1 MINTYK
7 LFTFSYKLTVII
19 TRKCLLVFFPLK
31 RDTNCHFWHIFCSI
45 THTVLMMENAHS
57 HKHNRIM
64 ALTYQ
69 YIFYFF
75 LGSIGGWLWEVLLYY
90 IMEGH
95 FRNRGFFYGPWLPV
109 YGCGAVFFYA
119 LLHRFEK
126 RRIFVFVVSLVTGSC
141 LELLAGWL
149 LDHFWEKRYWDY
161 SGLPLNLH
169 GYICLFSALAFGVA
183 GLIWVCWLS
192 ELTWR
197 FFTRHKETPALWQ
210 RIFLWLL
217 VLAFIIDLICA
228 LCFPNTGHGVTS

>member
-1 MINTYK
+1 
-7 LFTFSYKLTVII
+7 
-19 TRKCLLVFFPLK
+19 
-31 RDTNCHFWHIFCSI
+31 
-45 THTVLMMENAHS
+45 MMENAHS
-57 HKHNRIM
+57 LKHNRIM
-64 ALTYQ
+64 TFVYQ

-75 LGSIGGWLWEVLLYY
+75 CGSIGGWLWEVLLYY
-90 IMEGH
+90 IMEGN

-169 GYICLFSALAFGVA
+169 GYVCLFSALGFGTA
-183 GLIWVCWLS
+183 GLIWICWLS
-192 ELTWR
+192 GFTWR
-197 FFTRHKETPALWQ
+197 LFNRSAKKNSQNFSLTTIVNNETPARWQ
-210 RIFLWLL
+210 RVLLWLL
-217 VLAFIIDLICA
+217 VLAFVIDLICA
-228 LCFPNTGHGVTS
+228 LCFPNTGQGISR